1 MATGLDPAYGGAV
14 IAAADVRGAGRTEW
28 ASLIGVPAGH
38 PLVSSGGGV
47 MPGVDPDFPNRR
59 IVTLPEGQS
68 GSAATGGLAATPDAM
83 GAGGMAL
90 IDDWR
95 DLFNLSGSP
104 MPWLLMIALGILL
117 FAQMSIKA
125 RAGAF
130 GRQATASAA
139 LG

>member
-14 IAAADVRGAGRTEW
+14 IAAADVRGAGSMEW
-28 ASLIGVPAGH
+28 ASLIGVPPGH

-59 IVTLPEGQS
+59 VVTLPEGQS
-68 GSAATGGLAATPDAM
+68 GSAASGGLAATPDGMGGGAIAM
-83 GAGGMAL
+83 

-95 DLFNLSGSP
+95 DLFNLQGSP
-104 MPWLLMIALGILL
+104 MPWLLLIAFGILI
-117 FAQMSIKA
+117 FAQLSIKA

-130 GRQATASAA
+130 GRQAAASAA

>member
-1 MATGLDPAYGGAV
+1 MATGRDPAYSGAV
-14 IAAADVRGAGRTEW
+14 IAAADVRGAGNMEW
-28 ASLIGVPAGH
+28 ASLVGVPASH
-38 PLVSSGGGV
+38 PLVASGGGT

-68 GSAATGGLAATPDAM
+68 GSAATGGLAAVPDGEAQAAISM
-83 GAGGMAL
+83 

-95 DLFNLSGSP
+95 DLFNFSGSP
-104 MPWLLMIALGILL
+104 MPWIFLIALGIIL
-117 FAQMSIKA
+117 FAQASIRA

-130 GRQATASAA
+130 GREATASAA